1 VNAGWI
7 LLAVAIAGAV
17 VMLVT
22 SWVRRDR
29 YLDLGTVSHH
39 WIAEQRLG
47 QSQNS
52 QR

>member
-1 VNAGWI
+1 VNTGWV
-7 LLAVAIAGAV
+7 LLAVSIAGAV

-22 SWVRRDR
+22 SWVRRDQ
-29 YLDLGTVSHH
+29 YLDLGTVSPH

-47 QSQNS
+47 KSQDP